1 VGKTKIIIGTSL
13 NVYLNLA
20 YEEYLVDSAEP
31 DEAVLFLW
39 QNSDTVVIGCNQNPW
54 RECNL
59 QAMERDQVKL
69 SRRVTGGGA
78 VFHDIGNMNFSFIVP
93 KSMYDV
99 TRQGSVI
106 VKALEKIGLHAEQS
120 GRNDITVDGRKF
132 SGNAFLHRKNTSLH
146 HGTVLIGADMSRLME
161 YLNVDPLKLTGKGI
175 QSVSSRV
182 VNLREFIPDLSVET
196 MMQVISD
203 SFSQEY
209 GIPSEIIRTDLLSV
223 TEKIT
228 ALETRNT
235 SFEWLLGKT
244 PHFSMNI
251 RNRFSWGDLE
261 IGFENKSA
269 IVTKAMV
276 FSDSLLPDFAPKISE
291 SLAGSIFGS
300 KTLSHAI
307 RNIQP
312 DSEDERIML
321 FDVSE
326 WLENYSF

>member
-1 VGKTKIIIGTSL
+1 
-13 NVYLNLA
+13 
-20 YEEYLVDSAEP
+20 
-31 DEAVLFLW
+31 
-39 QNSDTVVIGCNQNPW
+39 
-54 RECNL
+54 
-59 QAMERDQVKL
+59 
-69 SRRVTGGGA
+69 
-78 VFHDIGNMNFSFIVP
+78 
-93 KSMYDV
+93 
-99 TRQGSVI
+99 
-106 VKALEKIGLHAEQS
+106 
-120 GRNDITVDGRKF
+120 
-132 SGNAFLHRKNTSLH
+132 
-146 HGTVLIGADMSRLME
+146 
-161 YLNVDPLKLTGKGI
+161 
-175 QSVSSRV
+175 
-182 VNLREFIPDLSVET
+182 
-196 MMQVISD
+196 MQVISD

-269 IVTKAMV
+269 VVTKAMV